1 MSDARERWKE
11 THRKRRIR
19 ARWLNPLQLWTS
31 NVLLAIAFVCLVLAA
46 VVDLNWCA
54 GFLVAMFGGLR
65 VRGITLGEI
74 FSSGGG
80 GGDASVGAG
89 SSDGGGGEGSS

>member
-11 THRKRRIR
+11 KHRKRRIR

-54 GFLVAMFGGLR
+54 GFIVGLFAGLR
-65 VRGITLGEI
+65 VRGITFAEI
-74 FSSGGG
+74 FSSGS

-89 SSDGGGGEGSS
+89 SSDGGGGEASS